1 MVQLKTSFYI
11 RRSRKLSNGKCPIYC
26 RLTIKRKR
34 AEFAVNKSVDEKLW
48 IPSAG
53 RARGNSID
61 AFRLNKHLEKI
72 NEDINEIVRQ
82 FELQKIIPTPELVR
96 NELLGINRQYK
107 FLVEAYELSE
117 PLLNDTI

>member
-1 MVQLKTSFYI
+1 MKNDSKMVQLKTSFYI

-53 RARGNSID
+53 RAKGNSID

-72 NEDINEIVRQ
+72 NIYLAEKKVDLRGLLLEQVAQSEHLNPQ
-82 FELQKIIPTPELVR
+82 QLQPKQL
-96 NELLGINRQYK
+96 Q
-107 FLVEAYELSE
+107 
-117 PLLNDTI
+117 